1 MRSQYTQTLLLL
13 LIFILSSCSVDTTP
27 ISSPVLTE
35 TSEPLLTNANQSTLA
50 TTAASAAPT
59 VTSTPPLALGEL
71 TAFYRLRIELITSS
85 DWTTLEL
92 LNPDNVLT
100 IRQMNTQWA
109 PSGSATEFATLSL
122 SQPLSAAET
131 STRIAMTADYAIT
144 PQALEQPL
152 NFLLQKGALNS
163 SKVRIYNLVGDT
175 VSLLLEVDH
184 QEPVANNPDTN
195 PLAFSLDLSRLSAVP
210 PREGASR
217 RADLEP
223 MVWAFYYPWYS
234 LDDWDSDQLVD
245 HPAEPY
251 ASSSPQAITRH
262 IEQAQAAG
270 IDGFIVS
277 WWGPG
282 TQTDRN
288 LVTLLDLAEERDFKV
303 AIYFETL
310 VNGIER
316 EENQIFAWVAHAI
329 RTYGS
334 HPAYMRIDGKPL
346 IVLWATNA
354 VTYRDWV
361 VVSNALYIQ
370 GLEAALLGMGYCS
383 PNLELFDGYHDYAVF
398 SYPDL
403 FQTYAW
409 AARMA
414 RYYPLLMDNPESK
427 IFAATVQPGYDDRL
441 LPDRGGGQVQG
452 RLDGDTYRATFE
464 AALASDPD
472 WIFITSWNEW
482 WETTQIEPSQAYGDL
497 YLQITREYVDRWK
510 GEQEQ

>member
-1 MRSQYTQTLLLL
+1 MRIQYILSL
-13 LIFILSSCSVDTTP
+13 LILLALSSCTVDATPTSSPVPSVTGETEQTGTMLPTP
-27 ISSPVLTE
+27 IS
-35 TSEPLLTNANQSTLA
+35 A
-50 TTAASAAPT
+50 TPTIAPT
-59 VTSTPPLALGEL
+59 LLSNAGEL
-71 TAFYRLRIELITSS
+71 IPFYRLRIELITSS

-100 IRQMNTQWA
+100 IRQMNTLWA
-109 PSGSATEFATLSL
+109 PVNSATEFATLYL
-122 SQPLSAAET
+122 SQPISAAET

-163 SKVRIYNLVGDT
+163 STVRIYNLVGDT

-184 QEPVANNPDTN
+184 QNLVVDNPDTN
-195 PLAFSLDLSRLSAVP
+195 PREFSLDLGRLSAVP
-210 PREGASR
+210 PKEGTSM
-217 RADLEP
+217 RADLDP

-234 LDDWDSDQLVD
+234 LDDWESDQLVD
-245 HPAEPY
+245 KPEEPY
-251 ASSSPQAITRH
+251 ASSNPQAIAH
-262 IEQAQAAG
+262 QIEQAQASG
-270 IDGFIVS
+270 IDGFIAS

-288 LVTLLDLAEERDFKV
+288 LITLLDLAEERDFKV
-303 AIYFETL
+303 AIYYETL
-310 VNGIER
+310 DNGIGR
-316 EENQIFAWVAHAI
+316 EENEIFAWVAHAI
-329 RTYGS
+329 RTYRN
-334 HPAYMRIDGKPL
+334 HPAYMQIDGKPL
-346 IVLWATNA
+346 IVLWATDA

-370 GLEAALLGMGYCS
+370 GLDAVLLGMGYSS
-383 PNLELFDGYHDYAVF
+383 PNLELFAGYHDYAVF
-398 SYPDL
+398 SNPDL

-414 RYYPLLMDNPESK
+414 RYYPLLMDNPVAK

-441 LPDRGGGQVQG
+441 LPDRGGGQVQE
-452 RLDGDTYRATFE
+452 RMDGDTYRATFE

-482 WETTQIEPSQAYGDL
+482 WETTQIEPSQTYGDL

-510 GEQEQ
+510 GEQE